1 MTVDEWH
8 AITLKLI
15 DERMDEDGR
24 SEARGKELRALAD
37 ACEAFERVMYPL
49 GDAVTPKPA

>member
-8 AITLKLI
+8 DLALKLI

-24 SEARGKELRALAD
+24 SEVRSRELRALAD
-37 ACEAFERVMYPL
+37 ACVAFERVMYPI
-49 GDAVTPKPA
+49 DASDPA